1 MTQKPDNP
9 PAFADK
15 VALVKELD
23 AKRDDICNSLV
34 PSDIRMMQALIAQQ
48 DAIIQKQREV
58 LGMARE
64 DLDYLLRIVDEK
76 KEAFRDE
83 WATLTAIDNVM
94 KVGG

>member
-1 MTQKPDNP
+1 MTSLS
-9 PAFADK
+9 DK
-15 VALVKELD
+15 VARVKELH
-23 AKRDDICNSLV
+23 AAVGYNSKDFS
-34 PSDIRMMQALIAQQ
+34 PCAEIRFFQHGEQMAALINELW
-48 DAIIQKQREV
+48 DENQKQREV

-94 KVGG
+94 KGE

>member
-9 PAFADK
+9 QALADK

-23 AKRDDICNSLV
+23 AKRDDICDSLV

-58 LGMARE
+58 LVMARE
-64 DLDYLLRIVDEK
+64 AIKGVTAFASA
-76 KEAFRDE
+76 EAYQNG
-83 WATLTAIDNVM
+83 ANAVTAIDNVM
-94 KVGG
+94 KGEG